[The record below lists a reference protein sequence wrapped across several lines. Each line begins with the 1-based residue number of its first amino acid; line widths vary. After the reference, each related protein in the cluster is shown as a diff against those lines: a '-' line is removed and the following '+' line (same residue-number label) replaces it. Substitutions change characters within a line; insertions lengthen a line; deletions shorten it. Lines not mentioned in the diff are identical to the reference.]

1 MSEGSPTTNTAVAPT
16 SVTGAASGLFEVAQI
31 DTLRVFVNIPQV
43 YAPNVKVGLPVQ
55 VTVRGQLTQPVTG
68 TVTRTSGALDPGT
81 RTLLTEVDIP
91 SETHR
96 LLPGAFVYAAFQVPP
111 SGTRWRVPATAVI
124 FHAQGTRAAL
134 GGAGDKLHFQP

>member
-16 SVTGAASGLFEVAQI
+16 SVTGGANGLFEIAKV

-68 TVTRTSGALDPGT
+68 TVTRTAGAPDPGT

-91 SETHR
+91 NEAHR
-96 LLPGAFVYAAFQVPP
+96 LLPRAVDYAAFQIAP
-111 SGTRWRVPATAVI
+111 SQAAWRV
-124 FHAQGTRAAL
+124 
-134 GGAGDKLHFQP
+134 